1 MDTEFETP
9 LPRGLARSD
18 NPDRKWIVWAIYA
31 MGSLILALTAI
42 IVLQIDSGILL
53 GWAVGVIV
61 AATLTVFGRQ

>member
-9 LPRGLARSD
+9 LPQGLTRPD
-18 NPDRKWIVWAIYA
+18 NPDRKWIFWAIYA

-42 IVLQIDSGILL
+42 VVLQIDSGILL

-61 AATLTVFGRQ
+61 AATLTIFGRQ

>member
-42 IVLQIDSGILL
+42 MVLQIDSGI
-53 GWAVGVIV
+53 
-61 AATLTVFGRQ
+61 